1 MAKTSWLIASFGESQ
16 PGPSSPAPEG
26 AELRTALSV
35 LLLTSLD
42 ELLHARQPL
51 LVLHDLLTGLA
62 LPRLT
67 LGVGR
72 LRLLLES
79 LHFLLHLR
87 EEFSIN
93 LRPSHDWSGEHEP
106 DGRSEDAR
114 SKTRSHWH
122 LLSESVGRPPD
133 STLLEGQECPDHSSG

>member
-1 MAKTSWLIASFGESQ
+1 MAKVECYRAKPNSLALSHAGTL
-16 PGPSSPAPEG
+16 PAPEG

-35 LLLTSLD
+35 RLLASLE

-87 EEFSIN
+87 EEFSIT
-93 LRPSHDWSGEHEP
+93 LRPSHDWSGEREH

-122 LLSESVGRPPD
+122 LLSESVGRPP
-133 STLLEGQECPDHSSG
+133 